1 MKGEKLSE
9 NPGTVGGTPRSAAD
23 ALVGLFASGRIPI
36 PWAKARPGVRARTR
50 GSAPLSQSH
59 VVLVIL
65 LAGFAAGA
73 MYLFGVQFAAGDV
86 YPEYSSLRSDP
97 MGTKLLFD
105 SLARLPAV
113 TVARNY
119 LPLEVLGEN
128 GAVFLL
134 GLNPGSF
141 GEDDEGLQRI
151 EKLARGGHRVV
162 AALAPPSEYRDLMAL
177 ALDRAWHVKLGADSN
192 HKHVHR
198 LYFSEA
204 KDWNVLDRVGPKML
218 TIDRD
223 FGKGSIVL
231 FAESDDFT
239 NEATVAADRLEMV
252 SMAIGASS
260 HVVFDEQH
268 LGIAETG
275 SFVGLAR
282 HFRLTGLVL
291 GLAIC
296 TVLFLWRSASGF
308 PPAVSGQD
316 VPLSGRT
323 SMAGLLTLLR
333 RHIPTRELAATCW
346 QEWLSANRR
355 KVPRER
361 LERAAAIV
369 ESRSRYPLE
378 AARELHSL
386 LRAGQSGRPVTGVL
400 DLPGHKSLNP
410 SPGQVEDLPHGAKH

>member
-1 MKGEKLSE
+1 MKME
-9 NPGTVGGTPRSAAD
+9 VGQVTGLPRRPSA
-23 ALVGLFASGRIPI
+23 GRQAKAPI
-36 PWAKARPGVRARTR
+36 PPEASKTQAGQFKDLPY
-50 GSAPLSQSH
+50 
-59 VVLVIL
+59 VVLVIHL
-65 LAGFAAGA
+65 IGFAAGV

-105 SLARLPAV
+105 SLARLPGV

-119 LPLEVLGEN
+119 MPLDVLGEN

-134 GLNPGSF
+134 GLSPGSF

-151 EKLARGGHRVV
+151 ERLARNGHRVV
-162 AALAPPSEYRDLMAL
+162 AAMAPPSEYTDLMAL

-204 KDWNVLDRVGPKML
+204 KDWNVLDRLGPKML
-218 TIDRD
+218 AIDRD
-223 FGKGSIVL
+223 FAKGSIVL

-239 NEATVAADRLEMV
+239 NGATVAADRLEMV

-282 HFRLTGLVL
+282 RFRLTGFVL
-291 GLAIC
+291 GLAIG
-296 TVLFLWRSASGF
+296 TALFLWRSASGF
-308 PPAVSGQD
+308 PPAASRQD
-316 VPLSGRT
+316 VPLAGRT

-333 RHIPTRELAATCW
+333 RHIPAGEVAATCW
-346 QEWLSANRR
+346 QEWLNANRR
-355 KVPRER
+355 KVPPER
-361 LERAAAIV
+361 LKRAAAIV
-369 ESRSRYPLE
+369 KSQSRYPLE
-378 AARELHSL
+378 AARELYAV
-386 LRAGQSGRPVTGVL
+386 LRVGQVL
-400 DLPGHKSLNP
+400 DVPTQKSLNP
-410 SPGQVEDLPHGAKH
+410 STGPVEDLPYGAKH

>member
-1 MKGEKLSE
+1 MTPGHSDGPVGQTIVFRRLS
-9 NPGTVGGTPRSAAD
+9 GGFSRPSPVDDPSFDLASRLAA
-23 ALVGLFASGRIPI
+23 GRQ
-36 PWAKARPGVRARTR
+36 AKAPVPPAPGA
-50 GSAPLSQSH
+50 H
-59 VVLVIL
+59 VVLLIL
-65 LAGFAAGA
+65 LAGFAAGV

-97 MGTKLLFD
+97 MGTKLLFE
-105 SLARLPAV
+105 SLARMPAV

-119 LPLEVLGEN
+119 LPLDVLGES
-128 GAVFLL
+128 GAVFLI

-151 EKLARGGHRVV
+151 EKLARSGHRVL
-162 AALAPPSEYRDLMAL
+162 AAMAPPSEYTDLMAL
-177 ALDRAWHVKLGADSN
+177 PLDRAWHVKLGADTN

-198 LYFSEA
+198 LYFTEA

-218 TIDRD
+218 AIDRD
-223 FGKGSIVL
+223 FGEGSIVL

-239 NEATVAADRLEMV
+239 NGATVAADRLEMV

-282 HFRLTGLVL
+282 RFRLTGLAM

-296 TVLFLWRSASGF
+296 AALFLWRSASGF
-308 PPAVSGQD
+308 PPPTSRQD

-323 SMAGLLTLLR
+323 SLAGLLTLLR
-333 RHIPTRELAATCW
+333 RHIPPDELAATCW

-355 KVPRER
+355 KVPPER
-361 LERAAAIV
+361 LEQAARIV
-369 ESRSRYPLE
+369 RSASSHPLE
-378 AARELHSL
+378 AAREVHAVM
-386 LRAGQSGRPVTGVL
+386 RTGV
-400 DLPGHKSLNP
+400 SRT
-410 SPGQVEDLPHGAKH
+410 GART

>member
-1 MKGEKLSE
+1 L
-9 NPGTVGGTPRSAAD
+9 
-23 ALVGLFASGRIPI
+23 
-36 PWAKARPGVRARTR
+36 
-50 GSAPLSQSH
+50 QSH
-59 VVLVIL
+59 IVLLVLIVGFV
-65 LAGFAAGA
+65 AGV

-105 SLARLPAV
+105 SLARLKGV

-119 LPLEVLGEN
+119 LPLDVLGEN
-128 GAVFLL
+128 GAIFLI

-151 EKLARGGHRVV
+151 ETLARSGHRVV
-162 AALAPPSEYRDLMAL
+162 AAMAPPSEYTDLMAL
-177 ALDRAWHVKLGADSN
+177 PLDRAWHVKLGADSN

-198 LYFSEA
+198 LYFTEA

-218 TIDRD
+218 AIDRD

-239 NEATVAADRLEMV
+239 NGATVAAGRLEMV

-282 HFRLTGLVL
+282 RFRLTGLAL

-296 TVLFLWRSASGF
+296 AALFLWRSASGF
-308 PPAVSGQD
+308 PPPASGQD

-323 SMAGLLTLLR
+323 SQAGLLTLLR
-333 RHIPTRELAATCW
+333 RHTSPDDLAATCW

-355 KVPRER
+355 KVAPER
-361 LERAAAIV
+361 LEQAARIV
-369 ESRSRYPLE
+369 ESRSHDPLE
-378 AARELHSL
+378 AARELHFVM
-386 LRAGQSGRPVTGVL
+386 RAGGR
-400 DLPGHKSLNP
+400 S
-410 SPGQVEDLPHGAKH
+410 